1 MDTDVLV
8 GLRASSSSL
17 EAGIKNPGSIRA
29 ARVSR
34 LSFARLALGMV
45 LAFVVLTLVPARS
58 ASAHADLTDSTP
70 AQGAVLTSAPS
81 EIVISFSE
89 SVTPMKSS
97 MKLSSGS
104 SKYDFTLKKS
114 NNTELVIVPDALLGD
129 GSWSLLWQVVSK
141 DGHLVSGV
149 LSFDVGI
156 VATHSSVAPAVIS
169 SPSVVVDRILEL
181 CAWIAFCVTLAAFF
195 ARRRTLLLAASA
207 VAVVC
212 SALRI
217 TSMFETSGFD
227 AWRLPEALSASL
239 IATAAL
245 VLLLPFVH
253 KRHLLPFAALFL
265 FASQGLV
272 SGHHLLFSKN
282 NLVQFFVTT
291 AHMAHLIGASL
302 WVTALA
308 SLLLDKGDNS
318 LVLARKRASVAV
330 LCLVPSAFVLAFSA
344 FNIATRFGRWEVTL
358 FLKVLVTAI
367 VLVLGA
373 TNHLR
378 TKNKSIASRSVRRFV
393 VAELSLLLLVGSLT
407 ASIASSSPSRT
418 DESAANHSTMPET
431 VTNSQYESKLLFDD
445 GREGILDV
453 SHGALPGQATI
464 MLFLDDEQGVQLT
477 DTSSVSQAEITLSNE
492 EAGVSGLSAPLR
504 PMGNHVMGFI
514 KIPFEGTWIVTVEVV
529 IDEFSSIMA
538 TTTLD
543 LSKGTT
549 KTGVEK

>member
-1 MDTDVLV
+1 
-8 GLRASSSSL
+8 
-17 EAGIKNPGSIRA
+17 
-29 ARVSR
+29 
-34 LSFARLALGMV
+34 MV
-45 LAFVVLTLVPARS
+45 LAFVVVFTLVPARS
-58 ASAHADLTDSTP
+58 AFAHADLTDSTP
-70 AQGAVLTSAPS
+70 AQGAVLTLAPS

-104 SKYDFTLKKS
+104 STYDFTLKKS

-181 CAWIAFCVTLAAFF
+181 FAWIAFCVTLAAFF

-253 KRHLLPFAALFL
+253 KRHLLPFVALFL
-265 FASQGLV
+265 FASQGLA

-291 AHMAHLIGASL
+291 SHMAHLIGASL
-302 WVTALA
+302 WVAALA
-308 SLLLDKGDNS
+308 SLLLDKGNNS
-318 LVLARKRASVAV
+318 IVLARKRASVAV

-344 FNIATRFGRWEVTL
+344 FTIATRFGRWEVTL
-358 FLKVLVTAI
+358 FLKVLVTAV

-407 ASIASSSPSRT
+407 ASIASSSPSSAN
-418 DESAANHSTMPET
+418 ESAANHSAMPET

-453 SHGALPGQATI
+453 SHGALPGQGTI

-477 DTSSVSQAEITLSNE
+477 DTSSVSQAGITLSNE

>member
-58 ASAHADLTDSTP
+58 AFAHADLTDSTP

-181 CAWIAFCVTLAAFF
+181 FAWIAFCVTLAAFF

-253 KRHLLPFAALFL
+253 KRHLLPFVALFL

-302 WVTALA
+302 WVAALA

-344 FNIATRFGRWEVTL
+344 FTGATRFGRWEVTL

-407 ASIASSSPSRT
+407 ASIASSSPSSAN
-418 DESAANHSTMPET
+418 ESAVSHSTMPET

-529 IDEFSSIMA
+529 IDEFSSITA

-543 LSKGTT
+543 LSKDTT

>member
-8 GLRASSSSL
+8 GLRASSSNL

-358 FLKVLVTAI
+358 FLKVLVTAV

-407 ASIASSSPSRT
+407 ASIASSSPSSAN
-418 DESAANHSTMPET
+418 ESAVSHSTMPET

-453 SHGALPGQATI
+453 SHGALPGQGTI

-477 DTSSVSQAEITLSNE
+477 DTSSVSQAGITLSNE

-529 IDEFSSIMA
+529 IDEFSSITA

-543 LSKGTT
+543 LSKDTT